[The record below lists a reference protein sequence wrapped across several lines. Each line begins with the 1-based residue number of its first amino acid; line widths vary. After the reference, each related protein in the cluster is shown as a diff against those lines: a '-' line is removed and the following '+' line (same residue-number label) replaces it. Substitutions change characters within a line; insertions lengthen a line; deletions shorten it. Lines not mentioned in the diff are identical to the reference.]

1 MKSGRSYGPY
11 GCLLFLMGIGFLIGG
26 VASGMVPNA
35 LASLASN
42 APDSG
47 ESTTAL
53 LIWGGVTVF
62 SLGIGSFGI
71 KYYGIRNSSIGFG
84 VILMLCGGIGL
95 YTAMTGGGT
104 SDSGNVIWVVMN
116 MIAEMTGSLMVTSM
130 VALGGGLLLILLMM
144 VMGSGSPAPRQPQQ
158 PVYRNDMPE
167 PASKIPPGK
176 GKACGKCGH
185 MNANWCVSCE
195 KCGSMLPR
203 QKSYEW

>member
-1 MKSGRSYGPY
+1 MKRGRSYGPY
-11 GCLLFLMGIGFLIGG
+11 GCLLFLMGMGFLIAG
-26 VASGMVPNA
+26 VASGMVPKA

-47 ESTTAL
+47 ESTSAL
-53 LIWGGVTVF
+53 LIWGGVTAS

-71 KYYGIRNSSIGFG
+71 KYYGFRNSSIGFG

-95 YTAMTGGGT
+95 FTAMTGGGT

-116 MIAEMTGSLMVTSM
+116 MVAEMTGSLMVTSII
-130 VALGGGLLLILLMM
+130 ALGGGLLLILLMM
-144 VMGSGSPAPRQPQQ
+144 AMGSGSPAPRQPQQ
-158 PVYRNDMPE
+158 PVYRNDNPE
-167 PASKIPPGK
+167 PVSKIPPGK

-203 QKSYEW
+203 TKSYEW